1 MDSGL
6 RVGATRRVGAVF
18 PALSGRMKAQHQ
30 TDEQTD
36 GTDRTDSNTDRDDV
50 VGSGGRV
57 TAVDPAP
64 HELSGNLIF
73 TADGLTPFFALDRA
87 VKDADGSDTAT
98 IRFDGDVFD
107 VTLYYQQSGLKPPDD
122 PDFDFRLE
130 SLREFRIKFEER
142 AEPGQRSG
150 TFHIAPR
157 WPDMESE
164 GDGSTPSDTGITG
177 VNIRVDGSNLPVD
190 AYPQLLRRAAR
201 AFDVNPS
208 YFGQG
213 KIHPQSNIF
222 AFEFY
227 ARINRDRSDKI
238 VGMGGPLRRI
248 FEHVDSTGGF
258 RELREDDRDVEGY
271 HHRVKVDSSG
281 AAKLVSGH
289 GYGKKIKHYHPEH
302 PRSDPSDPL
311 YHPKVGVSL
320 QTNITAGGSV
330 PWSNRDDL
338 RRECD
343 ELLLNVLLW
352 AGVPT
357 RADGDVFVPDAY
369 FGATEST
376 RSRRLID
383 DPTPAI
389 KRKQETVVFE
399 GLTAQAN
406 TESDLDTVKVLAD
419 GGTSTPDGLADETG
433 YSKRTIY
440 RVIDRLD
447 DLLRTSN
454 GRVEFVSEYLADTVR
469 STLSDAKDA
478 IQRDGQSGE
487 SSAFQRWA
495 NAHGVEVSDPDDA
508 RLQLRFG
515 RVPGDVKDVLRAGF
529 RAWEQ
534 SGRDPRRFRFGKAR
548 WKANGRPNYQV
559 PILG

>member
-1 MDSGL
+1 
-6 RVGATRRVGAVF
+6 
-18 PALSGRMKAQHQ
+18 MKAQHQ
-30 TDEQTD
+30 THGRTD
-36 GTDRTDSNTDRDDV
+36 GTDRTDRNTDRDADDV
-50 VGSGGRV
+50 DADGRV
-57 TAVDPAP
+57 TAIDPVP
-64 HELSGNLIF
+64 HEFSGNLIF
-73 TADGLTPFFALDRA
+73 TSDGLTPFFAFDRA

-98 IRFDGDVFD
+98 IRFDGDLFD

-130 SLREFRIKFEER
+130 SVREFRIKFEER

-164 GDGSTPSDTGITG
+164 GDRPTPSDTGITG

-190 AYPQLLRRAAR
+190 AYPQLLRRSAR

-208 YFGQG
+208 YFEQG
-213 KIHPQSNIF
+213 KIHPNSNIF

-227 ARINRDRSDKI
+227 ARIDRDRSDKV
-238 VGMGGPLRRI
+238 VGSGGPLRRI

-258 RELREDDRDVEGY
+258 RELREDDRDVSGY

-281 AAKLVSGH
+281 AAKLVPGH

-330 PWSNRDDL
+330 PWSDRDDL

-343 ELLLNVLLW
+343 ELLLNVLSW
-352 AGVPT
+352 AGIPT

-369 FGATEST
+369 FGVMEST

-389 KRKQETVVFE
+389 KRKQETVVVD
-399 GLTAQAN
+399 GLTAN
-406 TESDLDTVKVLAD
+406 PDLNESDRDTLVAMTD
-419 GGTSTPDGLADETG
+419 GGTSTPDDLADETG
-433 YSKRTIY
+433 YSKRTVY
-440 RVIDRLD
+440 RVIDRLED
-447 DLLRTSN
+447 VLRTRG

-478 IQRDGQSGE
+478 IERDGQSGE
-487 SSAFQRWA
+487 SSAFQQWA

-515 RVPGDVKDVLRAGF
+515 RVPDDVKDVLRAGF
-529 RAWEQ
+529 RAWKQ
-534 SGRDPRRFRFGKAR
+534 SGRNPRRFQYGKAR
-548 WKANGRPNYQV
+548 WNADGRANYRV
-559 PILG
+559 PIFPG